1 MSDEICDQVAFVY
14 LTSNCYMCKLH
25 LLHMKMTLRLTYKIA
40 EAAQLLGV
48 STITVRRAIARGLIK
63 PIRAFRT
70 PLISAAELERFVNQ
84 SPTQNRF

>member
-1 MSDEICDQVAFVY
+1 
-14 LTSNCYMCKLH
+14 
-25 LLHMKMTLRLTYKIA
+25 MKTTPRLTYKLA

-70 PLISAAELERFVNQ
+70 PLISAAELERFTN
-84 SPTQNRF
+84 SSAAPARG